1 MSTPRSLSTSVLAQF
16 VLLALTWGASFLFI
30 KVALGGLSPFQV
42 TFGRLLI
49 GAVTLAAICAWSRRA
64 LPRDPRVWAHL
75 LVVAL
80 LLCALPFTLF
90 AWAEQHISSALA
102 SIYNATTPL
111 MTMLVA
117 VSALP
122 EERPTRARLVGL
134 ATGFLGVLVI
144 LAPWSSLGDSDLTGQ
159 LACLAATSCYGV
171 AFVYLRRTIT
181 PRGLH
186 AVPVATVQVGLGAAV
201 MTIAAPWLASD
212 PVQFSRPVV
221 GSIIALGALG
231 TGLAYV
237 WNTAVVNSWGA
248 TNAATVTYLTP
259 VVGVAL
265 GALALGERIS
275 WHEPVG
281 ALVVICGIAITQ
293 ERLHLPTTRRWRRP
307 SEPSPIDDHVT

>member
-1 MSTPRSLSTSVLAQF
+1 MSTSRSVSTSVLNQF
-16 VLLALTWGASFLFI
+16 LFLALTWGASFLFI
-30 KVALGGLSPFQV
+30 KVALDGLSPAQV
-42 TFGRLLI
+42 AFGRLLI
-49 GAVTLAAICAWSRRA
+49 GAVTLAVICAWSRRT
-64 LPRDPRVWAHL
+64 LPRDPTVWAHL

-117 VSALP
+117 LSALP
-122 EERPTRARLVGL
+122 EERPTRARMVGL
-134 ATGFLGVLVI
+134 ATGFAGVLVV
-144 LAPWSSLGDSDLTGQ
+144 LAPWSGLGDSDLAGQ
-159 LACLAATSCYGV
+159 LACLAATGCYGV

-181 PRGLH
+181 PRRLH
-186 AVPVATVQVGLGAAV
+186 AVPVATVQVGLGAALMAV
-201 MTIAAPWLASD
+201 VAPWLANA
-212 PVQFSRPVV
+212 PVDLSTPVV

-237 WNTAVVNSWGA
+237 WNTAVVNGWGA

-265 GALALGERIS
+265 GALILGERIG

-293 ERLHLPTTRRWRRP
+293 ERLRLPTARRRRRP
-307 SEPSPIDDHVT
+307 GEPSSTEDYVI